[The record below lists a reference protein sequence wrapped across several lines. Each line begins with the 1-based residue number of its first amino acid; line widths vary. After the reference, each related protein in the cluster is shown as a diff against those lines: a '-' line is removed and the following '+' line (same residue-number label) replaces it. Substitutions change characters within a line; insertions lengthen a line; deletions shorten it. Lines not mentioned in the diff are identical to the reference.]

1 MIYFENFVEYVYSI
15 ILIIFDML
23 WNWCHANNGLKF
35 LVECDKILEFKVAF
49 DSEKKN
55 IDFEDMI
62 LILKIDLFHISNHRI
77 RYLKFFKIWFFL
89 KSHHIC
95 I

>member
-1 MIYFENFVEYVYSI
+1 MVFQGFLKMIYFENFVEYVYSI

-49 DSEKKN
+49 DSEKKKYWFWRHDF
-55 IDFEDMI
+55 DFENK
-62 LILKIDLFHISNHRI
+62 LIL
-77 RYLKFFKIWFFL
+77 YFK
-89 KSHHIC
+89 S
-95 I
+95 